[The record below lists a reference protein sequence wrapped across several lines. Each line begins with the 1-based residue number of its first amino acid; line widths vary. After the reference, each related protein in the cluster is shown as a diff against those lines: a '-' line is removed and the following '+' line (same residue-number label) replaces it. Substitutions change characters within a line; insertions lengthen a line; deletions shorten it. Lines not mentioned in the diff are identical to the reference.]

1 MTSYD
6 KNINKKKYLFKE
18 NNNLITPLNNNQ
30 PKSLNIN
37 VFSDLNNKNQLNFPN
52 INSKF
57 NKLTPVLQ
65 SKQNNNNS
73 HGKNN
78 IIEISKAYSLSK
90 QKNENKL
97 NKMMNSKYKLSKV
110 ISNDLSARIN
120 ESKILEVYNNK
131 KNTIKTSQLNSFK
144 NETNSTFDNINI
156 FRDSIKINNKS
167 INGLRNL
174 NVKRTNETTA
184 SNNIKN
190 ETSNNSNLATK
201 RETIGNL
208 YMKTDTNKIYI
219 NTPKNNNIKLVLPN
233 KNIFDKKLVINCKND
248 DMLVTPFEKKNNQI
262 LLCNTTPDNKLKIS
276 IDKKNP
282 NILNEDTKLKIK
294 KQKEK
299 NINNS
304 NNTNN
309 IITIKPSKNE
319 HIIIESIGNSNN
331 YDSKIINRKFTIDSN
346 KVNKDYLKQNKK
358 NKYKCPEELHFY
370 YITVLQEGKK
380 NEFDFEG
387 E

>member
-6 KNINKKKYLFKE
+6 KNINKKKFLFKE
-18 NNNLITPLNNNQ
+18 GNNLKIPLNN
-30 PKSLNIN
+30 NIN
-37 VFSDLNNKNQLNFPN
+37 VFSDLNNKNHINFPN
-52 INSKF
+52 INPKF
-57 NKLTPVLQ
+57 NKITPVSQ
-65 SKQNNNNS
+65 NKQNNNNS

-78 IIEISKAYSLSK
+78 IVEVSKAYSLSK

-208 YMKTDTNKIYI
+208 YMKTDTNKIYV

-248 DMLVTPFEKKNNQI
+248 DMLVTPFEKKNNQV

-276 IDKKNP
+276 LDKTNP
-282 NILNEDTKLKIK
+282 NILNEDIKLKIK
-294 KQKEK
+294 KQKENK
-299 NINNS
+299 INN
-304 NNTNN
+304 NNYTNN

-319 HIIIESIGNSNN
+319 HLIIESIGNSNN
-331 YDSKIINRKFTIDSN
+331 NDPKIINRKLTIDSN
-346 KVNKDYLKQNKK
+346 KVNKDYLNQNKK

-380 NEFDFEG
+380 NEFNFEG

>member
-6 KNINKKKYLFKE
+6 KNINKKKFLFKE
-18 NNNLITPLNNNQ
+18 GNNVKIPLNN
-30 PKSLNIN
+30 NIN
-37 VFSDLNNKNQLNFPN
+37 VFSDLNNKNHINFPN
-52 INSKF
+52 INPKF
-57 NKLTPVLQ
+57 NKITPVSQ
-65 SKQNNNNS
+65 NKQNNNNS

-78 IIEISKAYSLSK
+78 IMEVSKAYSLSK

-97 NKMMNSKYKLSKV
+97 NKIMNSKYKLSKV
-110 ISNDLSARIN
+110 VSNDLSARIK
-120 ESKILEVYNNK
+120 ESKVLDTYNNT

-144 NETNSTFDNINI
+144 METNSTFDNIKM
-156 FRDSIKINNKS
+156 FGDSIKINNKS
-167 INGLRNL
+167 LNGLRNL
-174 NVKRTNETTA
+174 NIKRTSDTTT
-184 SNNIKN
+184 SCNNNIKN
-190 ETSNNSNLATK
+190 EISPNNSNLATK

-208 YMKTDTNKIYI
+208 YMKTDTNDICL

-319 HIIIESIGNSNN
+319 HLIIESIGNSNN

-380 NEFDFEG
+380 NEFNFEG

>member
-6 KNINKKKYLFKE
+6 KNINKKKFLFKE
-18 NNNLITPLNNNQ
+18 GNNLKIPLNN
-30 PKSLNIN
+30 NIN
-37 VFSDLNNKNQLNFPN
+37 VFSDLNNKNHINFPN
-52 INSKF
+52 INPKF
-57 NKLTPVLQ
+57 NKITPVSQ
-65 SKQNNNNS
+65 NKQNNNNS

-78 IIEISKAYSLSK
+78 IMEVSKAYSLSK

-174 NVKRTNETTA
+174 NVKRTNETTS

-208 YMKTDTNKIYI
+208 YMKTDTNKIYV

-248 DMLVTPFEKKNNQI
+248 DMLVTPFEKKNNQV

-276 IDKKNP
+276 LDKTNP
-282 NILNEDTKLKIK
+282 NILNEDIKLKIK
-294 KQKEK
+294 KQKENK
-299 NINNS
+299 INN
-304 NNTNN
+304 NNYTNN

-319 HIIIESIGNSNN
+319 HLIIESIGNSNN
-331 YDSKIINRKFTIDSN
+331 NDPKIINRKLTIDSN
-346 KVNKDYLKQNKK
+346 KVNKDYLKQIKK
-358 NKYKCPEELHFY
+358 NKLYKCPEELHFY
-370 YITVLQEGKK
+370 YSSVLQEGKK
-380 NEFDFEG
+380 NEFEFEG

>member
-6 KNINKKKYLFKE
+6 KNINKKKFLFKE
-18 NNNLITPLNNNQ
+18 GNNVKIPLNN
-30 PKSLNIN
+30 NIN
-37 VFSDLNNKNQLNFPN
+37 VFSDLNNKNHINFPN
-52 INSKF
+52 INPKF
-57 NKLTPVLQ
+57 NKITPVSQ
-65 SKQNNNNS
+65 NKQNNNNS

-78 IIEISKAYSLSK
+78 IMEVSKAYSLSK

-97 NKMMNSKYKLSKV
+97 NKIMNSKYKLSKV
-110 ISNDLSARIN
+110 VSNDLSARIK
-120 ESKILEVYNNK
+120 ESKVLDTYNNT

-144 NETNSTFDNINI
+144 METNSTFDNIKM
-156 FRDSIKINNKS
+156 FGDSIKINNKS
-167 INGLRNL
+167 LNGLRNL
-174 NVKRTNETTA
+174 NIKRTSDTTT
-184 SNNIKN
+184 SCNNNIKN
-190 ETSNNSNLATK
+190 EISPNNSNLATK

-208 YMKTDTNKIYI
+208 YMKTDTNDICL

-319 HIIIESIGNSNN
+319 HLIIESIGNSNN